1 VSKLLAVAIAVLVG
15 SYLKPALRAKVVARS
30 DLHRTSADS
39 VTASAAKQLKQ
50 NTTVSP
56 EKSGIGKFKTAA
68 AWPCD
73 LRGIPFQTFE
83 QRPGISTIIS
93 QHETLLG

>member
-50 NTTVSP
+50 NTIVSP
-56 EKSGIGKFKTAA
+56 AKSGFYEQVTEVK
-68 AWPCD
+68 
-73 LRGIPFQTFE
+73 PFLFF
-83 QRPGISTIIS
+83 PS
-93 QHETLLG
+93 

>member
-50 NTTVSP
+50 NTIVSP
-56 EKSGIGKFKTAA
+56 EKLSVSS
-68 AWPCD
+68 
-73 LRGIPFQTFE
+73 
-83 QRPGISTIIS
+83 RPPP
-93 QHETLLG
+93 LGHAIYAESLFRHSSNGQGSAR